1 MYAVI
6 FKAEVAEFDEEYF
19 ATAAKMR
26 DTAINQYGCRDFIA
40 CSEGNMEIAI
50 SYWDSEAQIKA
61 WKQDLDH
68 IAAQQLGKAKWYK
81 SYTVE
86 ITEIVRAYHS
96 QQ

>member
-6 FKAEVAEFDEEYF
+6 FKAEVAAFDAEYF

-26 DTAINQYGCRDFIA
+26 DSAISQYGCRDFIA
-40 CSEGNMEIAI
+40 CTEGNMEIAI

-81 SYTVE
+81 SYSVE

-96 QQ
+96 QP